1 MPPQTQLFKE
11 IAIVKLSQNPRPK
24 SEEEELRFEIVLTQ
38 LLTMEN
44 SISILNLG

>member
-1 MPPQTQLFKE
+1 MPPHTQLFKE

-24 SEEEELRFEIVLTQ
+24 SEEEELGFETVLMQ
-38 LLTMEN
+38 LLTMES